1 MGTQPHAI
9 ASAHHG
15 KRRKAAA
22 CSAATTGI
30 SQTDASSIASS
41 SDEPDRGIPTM
52 NTGRWLAR
60 SSRIAAG
67 SRAHGAALGEVCGEE
82 EYAEEEEA

>member
-41 SDEPDRGIPTM
+41 S
-52 NTGRWLAR
+52 
-60 SSRIAAG
+60 AAG
-67 SRAHGAALGEVCGEE
+67 MSRYVGAWPGVLRWRGVRKPSAGLDRQHDDVD
-82 EYAEEEEA
+82 